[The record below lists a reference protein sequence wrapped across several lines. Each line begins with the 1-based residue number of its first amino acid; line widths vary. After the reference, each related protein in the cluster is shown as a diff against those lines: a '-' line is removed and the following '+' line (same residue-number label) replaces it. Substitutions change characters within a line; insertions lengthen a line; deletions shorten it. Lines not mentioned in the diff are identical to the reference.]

1 MKDRIGRKINY
12 LRLSVTDLCNLRCR
26 YCMPAEGI
34 EKKEHEG
41 ILSYEAL
48 CEIVEEAAKMGIEKV
63 RITGGEPLVRK
74 GIVDFVRRVKSIP
87 GISTLSMTTNA
98 ILLARYADELADAG
112 LDRVNIS
119 LDSLHPMRYEAM
131 TRGGHL
137 EDALN
142 GIEAAKKA
150 GLTPVKIN
158 TVLIKGFND
167 DEIDRFIAFSRDGV
181 EVRFIELMPIGEAAS
196 WSVDRFLSGK
206 ALLDGR
212 EDLVAS
218 DSVGDGPA
226 RYYEKKDG
234 TGRVGL
240 IDPIS
245 DHFCATCNRIRLTA
259 DGRLKPCLH
268 DNREINI
275 AKAVGDIE
283 EIRWSLARAI
293 LDKPERHLI
302 DDPGFV
308 PITRDMYKIG
318 G

>member
-1 MKDRIGRKINY
+1 
-12 LRLSVTDLCNLRCR
+12 
-26 YCMPAEGI
+26 MPATGVL
-34 EKKEHEG
+34 KKQHDN

-48 CEIVEEAAKMGIEKV
+48 FDIVSEAVDMGIDKV

-74 GIVDFVRRVKSIP
+74 DLVPFIARLRTLEGIK
-87 GISTLSMTTNA
+87 TLTMTTNA
-98 ILLARYADELADAG
+98 ILLGRYAEALADAG

-119 LDSLHPMRYEAM
+119 LDTLDPDRYREM
-131 TRGGHL
+131 TRGGRL
-137 EDALN
+137 EDALA
-142 GIEAAKKA
+142 GIEAARRA

-167 DEIDRFIAFSRDGV
+167 DEIDRFIAFSRGDV

-206 ALLDGR
+206 ALLDNR
-212 EDLVAS
+212 ENLIALD
-218 DSVGDGPA
+218 DKGDGPA
-226 RYYEKKDG
+226 RYYTKRDG

-245 DHFCATCNRIRLTA
+245 DHFCATCNRIRMTA

-268 DNREINI
+268 DNREIDV
-275 AKAVGDIE
+275 ASAVGNVE
-283 EIRWSLARAI
+283 EIRWRLASAI
-293 LDKPERHLI
+293 LEKPERHRI
-302 DDPGFV
+302 EDPGFI